1 MPITTTEDLIHKAYS
16 SLSEREL
23 LVADLILQSPKD
35 ICMYSASELA
45 NMAGV
50 SNSTITRFVQR
61 IGFTNYEEMRRKV
74 RESSHIGSPLTLDTQ
89 VISVQLDPGKDRLNH
104 FVGQENEIL
113 RTTFA
118 ELSSEKI
125 DEITTALTNARNLG
139 FMGFRNSYYFAAYA
153 RWQFI
158 QFREKTRMI
167 PGPGETVAERIADLG
182 KGDLVLVVGV
192 RRVVGILERYLEAI
206 SNTGADVLLIT
217 DPSARVI
224 PAFAR
229 WTITC
234 PVENLHA
241 FDCYGGVLAVIRL
254 LVYETFHKTGNLG
267 RQYMEKIEAWHDELA
282 EFE

>member
-1 MPITTTEDLIHKAYS
+1 MTTTEDLIHKSYS
-16 SLSEREL
+16 VLSQREQ
-23 LVADLILQSPKD
+23 LVADLVLRSSRD

-45 NMAGV
+45 RMTGV

-61 IGFTNYEEMRRKV
+61 IGFANYEEMRRKV
-74 RESSHIGSPLTLDTQ
+74 RESDHWGSPLTLDKQ
-89 VISVQLDPGKDRLNH
+89 DIPSQSDSAKDSLDYFAAK
-104 FVGQENEIL
+104 EAEIL
-113 RTTFA
+113 SATFTD
-118 ELSSEKI
+118 LNPKKI
-125 DEITTALTNARNLG
+125 DEIVTALTEARNLG

-192 RRVVGILERYLEAI
+192 RRIVGILERYLEAI

-224 PAFAR
+224 PTFAR
-229 WTITC
+229 WTIVC
-234 PVENLHA
+234 PVENPHA
-241 FDCYGGVLAVIRL
+241 FDCYGGVLAAIRL
-254 LVYETFHKTGNLG
+254 LAYETFHKTGSTG
-267 RQYMEKIEAWHDELA
+267 REYMEKIEAWHDELA